1 MLIQGPNLET
11 LTGIFDQNIGIKT
24 YIIKFV
30 IKQKVKMK
38 GLKQNNQDNRN
49 DEEKETDG
57 RGIVEVER
65 TECGDSVELESD

>member
-1 MLIQGPNLET
+1 
-11 LTGIFDQNIGIKT
+11 
-24 YIIKFV
+24 
-30 IKQKVKMK
+30 MK